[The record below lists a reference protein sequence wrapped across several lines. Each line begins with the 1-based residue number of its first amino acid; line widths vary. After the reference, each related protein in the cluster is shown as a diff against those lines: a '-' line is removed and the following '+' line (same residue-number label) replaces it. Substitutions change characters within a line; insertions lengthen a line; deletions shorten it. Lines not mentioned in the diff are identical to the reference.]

1 MISVLAVQ
9 KRERESTNS
18 NIIKNTETLK
28 LEWGEIS
35 G

>member
-9 KRERESTNS
+9 KRERESTNA

-28 LEWGEIS
+28 LEWGDIS